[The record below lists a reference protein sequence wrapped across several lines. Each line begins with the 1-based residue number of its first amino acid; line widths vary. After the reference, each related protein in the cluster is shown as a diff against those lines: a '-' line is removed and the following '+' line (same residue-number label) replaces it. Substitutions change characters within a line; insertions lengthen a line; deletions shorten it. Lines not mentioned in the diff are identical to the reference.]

1 MGTDGKLVAGYVLL
15 GVGALLIVVA
25 IILVIFLIQR
35 RRKNNKEK
43 RSNSPDTFKIV
54 YKVPTANGVT
64 TKIASDS
71 LDARSALTLRSEP
84 GYRYVGPPSERAVSP
99 VLLTAPSVVASP
111 PPVFVGAPTLP
122 RATSVDH
129 VAVTLPR
136 TGERYIVPAPNGTLP
151 KILVPVSKKKA
162 KKYKKSLAQARPRFI
177 YGSNTAASVISAP
190 AYVTS
195 APSVTSANNK
205 YYLYGSTPNLAA
217 SYFTQPVLMYDKQ
230 KGRIFADDVIGGN
243 SSHVQ
248 NWLSVD
254 HPTSLS
260 EDEADFG
267 RPRSRASSVP
277 TDLEQVNL
285 NALHAR
291 WSPSMRRRLDEMDRT
306 EREHLSRVHQVTQLN
321 GGTTIE
327 SNHTRSNQ
335 LHRYSELAE
344 QF

>member
-15 GVGALLIVVA
+15 GVGALLVVVA

-35 RRKNNKEK
+35 RRNNGKTK

-64 TKIASDS
+64 TKIANDT
-71 LDARSALTLRSEP
+71 LDARSVLTLRSEP
-84 GYRYVGPPSERAVSP
+84 GYRYVAPSNERAVSP
-99 VLLTAPSVVASP
+99 VMVKAPSIVSSP
-111 PPVFVGAPTLP
+111 PPVFVGPPTFSRP
-122 RATSVDH
+122 NSVDH

-136 TGERYIVPAPNGTLP
+136 TGERFIVPAPNGTLP
-151 KILVPVSKKKA
+151 KILLPVSKKKA
-162 KKYKKSLAQARPRFI
+162 KKFKKTAAHTRPRFV
-177 YGSNTAASVISAP
+177 YGTNTAASVLSAP

-217 SYFTQPVLMYDKQ
+217 SHFTQARTD
-230 KGRIFADDVIGGN
+230 
-243 SSHVQ
+243 
-248 NWLSVD
+248 
-254 HPTSLS
+254 PTSLS
-260 EDEADFG
+260 EDEVDFG

-277 TDLEQVNL
+277 TELEQVNL

-306 EREHLSRVHQVTQLN
+306 EREHLSRVRQETQQNGGPNQLN
-321 GGTTIE
+321 
-327 SNHTRSNQ
+327 
-335 LHRYSELAE
+335 RYSELAE
-344 QF
+344 AGKCKGSVGTQFKLTVALLFALRATLIANPRSAINCL